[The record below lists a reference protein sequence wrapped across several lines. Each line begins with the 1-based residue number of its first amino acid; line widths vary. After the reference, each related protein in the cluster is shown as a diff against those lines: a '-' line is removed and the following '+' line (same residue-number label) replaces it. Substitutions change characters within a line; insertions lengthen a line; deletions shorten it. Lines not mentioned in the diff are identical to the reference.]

1 MFCQKCGKEN
11 ADDSKHCNEC
21 GTALYPSVGI
31 SHFSPDPVGIGLGIV
46 LIAGLY
52 LLPIIPLTSLDSS
65 ASVVTSG
72 WITLDQYLSLHDSL
86 PFFYGGSPGRWIV
99 SLFWLAG
106 LSIILISL
114 CRRGKG

>member
-1 MFCQKCGKEN
+1 MFCRKCGKEN
-11 ADDSKHCNEC
+11 ADDSKHCTEC

-31 SHFSPDPVGIGLGIV
+31 SHFSPDPVGTGLGIV

-65 ASVVTSG
+65 VSVVTSG
-72 WITLDQYLSLHDSL
+72 WITLDQYLALHDSL
-86 PFFYGGSPGRWIV
+86 PLFYGGSPGRWIV
-99 SLFWLAG
+99 SLLWLAG

-114 CRRGKG
+114 CRRVKD